1 MAYLIKDRTIVT
13 DDWKLLEPVSG
24 ESPEQLFIPAGNVL
38 LPLATWLARKHE
50 LIQRQW
56 DQGLLLGVWLAPDDS
71 PEHIAADLSD
81 LDAIGIHF
89 PSPTDGRGY
98 SLAASLRGRYGY
110 RGELRAFGK
119 LGRDQV
125 HFLHRIGFDTIVTEA
140 PEQDI
145 AGLTDF
151 SVAYQGDARQPLPL
165 FKRDA
170 AEPAAAAS

>member
-13 DDWKLLEPVSG
+13 DDWKLLELAPN
-24 ESPEQLFIPAGNVL
+24 EAPEDLFIPAGNVL
-38 LPLATWLARKHE
+38 LPLATWLVRKHD

-56 DQGLLLGVWLAPDDS
+56 DQGQLLGVWLAPSDS
-71 PEHIAADLSD
+71 LENIETDLAD

-89 PSPTDGRGY
+89 PSPGDGRGY
-98 SLAASLRGRYGY
+98 SLAASLRGRHGY

-145 AGLTDF
+145 GGLDDF
-151 SVAYQGDARQPLPL
+151 SLAYQGDTREPLPL
-165 FKRDA
+165 FKRIE
-170 AEPAAAAS
+170 AESAAAAS